1 MSIKDIFFKEL
12 DRPINGVVK
21 ADQSDDATVHQ
32 ELDEYVVTNELEKH
46 FRSFF
51 ESYGTDLND
60 PSIANR
66 VGVWISG
73 FFGSGKSHFLKT
85 LSYLLANIEAR
96 DDQGNARKAVSFF
109 DASKLR
115 DATIRADIDKAVANS
130 ADVILFNIDS
140 KASSNDAGN
149 PILNVFLRVFN
160 EHQGFSGD
168 HPHIAHMERHL
179 AQRGVYERFKQAFN
193 DSTGMDWTE
202 ERDGYQ
208 FYQDDIEQAV
218 AAALDL
224 SAEAAHKWFEDSE
237 QTFSV
242 SVENFCN
249 WVREYLDT
257 QPAKHRVLFL
267 VDEVGQFIGSDT
279 KLMLTL
285 QTITENLGTIC
296 KGRAWIIVTSQAD
309 MDAVLGELSVS
320 ALIEN

>member
-51 ESYGTDLND
+51 ESYSTDLND

-115 DATIRADIDKAVANS
+115 DATIRADIDKAVTNS

-168 HPHIAHMERHL
+168 HPHIGDVQTAIL
-179 AQRGVYERFKQAFN
+179 QGIGQAC
-193 DSTGMDWTE
+193 
-202 ERDGYQ
+202 Q
-208 FYQDDIEQAV
+208 
-218 AAALDL
+218 
-224 SAEAAHKWFEDSE
+224 
-237 QTFSV
+237 
-242 SVENFCN
+242 
-249 WVREYLDT
+249 
-257 QPAKHRVLFL
+257 
-267 VDEVGQFIGSDT
+267 
-279 KLMLTL
+279 
-285 QTITENLGTIC
+285 
-296 KGRAWIIVTSQAD
+296 
-309 MDAVLGELSVS
+309 
-320 ALIEN
+320 

>member
-1 MSIKDIFFKEL
+1 MSIKDIFSKEL

-21 ADQSDDATVHQ
+21 ADQSDDATVYQ

-51 ESYGTDLND
+51 ESYGTDLTD

-85 LSYLLANIEAR
+85 LSYLLANIRAR
-96 DDQGNARKAVSFF
+96 DAQGNTRNAVSFF
-109 DASKLR
+109 DANKLR
-115 DATIRADIDKAVANS
+115 DAMIRADIDKAVANS

-179 AQRGVYERFKQAFN
+179 TQRGVYERFAETFN
-193 DSTGMDWTE
+193 ESTGLVWAE

-208 FYQDDIEQAV
+208 FYQDDIEK
-218 AAALDL
+218 ALAQVLAL
-224 SAEAAHKWFEDSE
+224 SA
-237 QTFSV
+237 
-242 SVENFCN
+242 
-249 WVREYLDT
+249 
-257 QPAKHRVLFL
+257 
-267 VDEVGQFIGSDT
+267 
-279 KLMLTL
+279 
-285 QTITENLGTIC
+285 
-296 KGRAWIIVTSQAD
+296 
-309 MDAVLGELSVS
+309 
-320 ALIEN
+320 